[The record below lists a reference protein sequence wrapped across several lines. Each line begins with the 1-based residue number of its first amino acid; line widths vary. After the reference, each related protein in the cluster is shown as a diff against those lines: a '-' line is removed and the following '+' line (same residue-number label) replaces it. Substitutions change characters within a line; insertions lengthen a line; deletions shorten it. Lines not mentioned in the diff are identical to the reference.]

1 MGRERWAAGRG
12 GGKGGTEGDRQRDGE
27 STKVGGA
34 ENCCWDWQVA
44 VFTQGKAKCRG
55 QEVCV
60 CRVCVQVKG
69 PFLACLE
76 GRQGGA
82 VGKCVI
88 LAVPAVLVGYCR
100 FH

>member
-1 MGRERWAAGRG
+1 MGEETERDRER
-12 GGKGGTEGDRQRDGE
+12 
-27 STKVGGA
+27 TKVGGA

-60 CRVCVQVKG
+60 CGVCMQVRG

-76 GRQGGA
+76 GRQGAA
-82 VGKCVI
+82 VGKCVMDVVPSRSCSPCRI
-88 LAVPAVLVGYCR
+88 LSLSLT
-100 FH
+100 